1 MKRKFLE
8 DLGLSKEVIDKIMDE
23 NGKDIEAAK
32 GELDTEKNKVSELA
46 KEVDGYKGQIKERDK
61 QLEEIKKSSGDNEAL
76 KKQIES
82 LEEANKQAKK
92 EHEAEIIR
100 LKIDSAVTSAL
111 TSANAKNIT
120 AVKALL
126 NLQDVKLAEDGSVIG
141 LKEQIDS
148 LTKADDTKFLF
159 ETVTF
164 KGARTGESGL
174 DHTDEPVDLSKM
186 SYDEIEKYMESNPG
200 TEI

>member
-32 GELDTEKNKVSELA
+32 GELDAEKSKVSELT

-61 QLEEIKKSSGDNEAL
+61 QLEEIKKSSGDNEEL

-92 EHEAEIIR
+92 EHEAEITQ
-100 LKIDSAVTSAL
+100 LKIDSAVTAAL
-111 TSANAKNIT
+111 TTANAKNIT

-126 NLQDVKLAEDGSVIG
+126 NLKDAKLADDGSVIG
-141 LKEQIDS
+141 LKEQIES

-164 KGARTGESGL
+164 KGVKTGESG
-174 DHTDEPVDLSKM
+174 DIDDEPADFSKM
-186 SYDEIEKYMESNPG
+186 TLDEVEAYMESHPD

>member
-23 NGKDIEAAK
+23 NGKDIENAK
-32 GELDTEKNKVSELA
+32 GELDAEKSKVSELT

-61 QLEEIKKSSGDNEAL
+61 QLEEIKKSSGDNEEL

-92 EHEAEIIR
+92 DHETEITQ
-100 LKIDSAVTSAL
+100 LKIDSAVTAAL
-111 TSANAKNIT
+111 STANAKNVT

-126 NLQDVKLAEDGSVIG
+126 NLKDAKLADDGSVIG
-141 LKEQIDS
+141 LKEQIEN

-164 KGARTGESGL
+164 KGAKTGESG
-174 DHTDEPVDLSKM
+174 DIDDEPADFSKM
-186 SYDEIEKYMESNPG
+186 TLDEVEEYMESHPDA
-200 TEI
+200 EI